1 MEGRQRGMEVDEIT
15 GKIIGCAF
23 KVHTALGPGLLESTY
38 HRCLVHE
45 LQKAQLLVESEVAL
59 PIVYDGLKIDA
70 AYRVDVRVER
80 RVLVEIK
87 AVETVL
93 RVHEAQLLSY
103 LQLSGIRVGL
113 LLNFNVAHMIDGIMR
128 RMR

>member
-1 MEGRQRGMEVDEIT
+1 METDEIT
-15 GKIIGCAF
+15 GKIIGCACT
-23 KVHTALGPGLLESTY
+23 VHSALGPGLLESAY

-45 LQKAQLLVESEVAL
+45 LQKAQLFVESEIAL

-70 AYRVDVRVER
+70 AYRVDIRVER
-80 RVLVEIK
+80 RVLIEVK
-87 AVETVL
+87 AVEAVL

-113 LLNFNVAHMIDGIMR
+113 LLNFNVAHMVDGIMR
-128 RMR
+128 RVR